1 MKKLLK
7 ATIDCRE
14 TINTV
19 KKIREATV
27 NTEKLF
33 EFRCTKCNAP
43 RYRANKVIRDVES
56 THVYPTPHKGKEICG
71 EFRLRRVWSN
81 PKEA

>member
-1 MKKLLK
+1 M
-7 ATIDCRE
+7 
-14 TINTV
+14 

-43 RYRANKVIRDVES
+43 RFRASKVIRDVES
-56 THVYPTPHKGKEICG
+56 THTFPTARKGRTICG
-71 EFRLRRVWSN
+71 EFRLRRIWHN